1 MSLIKTTLYDDTIYT
16 AYYDDY
22 YINYG
27 FYSVGYG
34 SKKSMEAKM
43 KSYAPLKEWKRVIKP
58 LTPHNIN
65 AIYIGIGSIIGIL
78 LSVVIYTYFN

>member
-34 SKKSMEAKM
+34 SKESMEAKM
-43 KSYAPLKEWKRVIKP
+43 KSYAPLNKWKKVRKQI
-58 LTPHNIN
+58 NISN
-65 AIYIGIGSIIGIL
+65 VMILYLGIGTMIGVL
-78 LSVVIYTYFN
+78 LVTIVYAYFN